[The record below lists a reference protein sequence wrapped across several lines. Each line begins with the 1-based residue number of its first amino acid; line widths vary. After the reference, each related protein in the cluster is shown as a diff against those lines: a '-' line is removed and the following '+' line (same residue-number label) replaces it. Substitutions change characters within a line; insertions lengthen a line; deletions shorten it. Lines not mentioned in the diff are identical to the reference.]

1 MRIDQDV
8 RRDIE
13 EVINGLVWD
22 WSMDIVCLGGG
33 RMNHDDR
40 RFVLRW

>member
-13 EVINGLVWD
+13 EAINGLVWD
-22 WSMDIVCLGGG
+22 WSKDISSRLG
-33 RMNHDDR
+33 
-40 RFVLRW
+40 RW